1 MSPASK
7 KRSGRFSRRQRVR
20 VFYATDLHGS
30 EVCWRKFLNAAKC
43 YDAGVLICGGD
54 MTGKAMIPIVEHGDS
69 YELTLSGVS
78 QRVSRDQVAD
88 VETQVQR
95 KGYYPVR
102 MTSTQVAELEKD
114 PQKVQTLFTEQMCKT
129 VERWMQMAQ
138 DKLKHSKVRI
148 FVAPG
153 NDDEIEIDE
162 VIANAPRVELAEGK
176 MIDIGGYEMISS
188 GWANPT
194 PWHTYREAPE
204 EELAKRMEPMLR
216 DITHMGRA
224 IFNFHPP
231 PFGTSLD
238 EAPALD
244 ENLKPLHGG
253 RALRHVGS
261 KAVRA
266 AIDKDQPM
274 LSLHGH
280 IHEGKSIT
288 RIGKTLAINPGSAD
302 EEGRLLASIIE
313 LDPKKGIKNYQLVN
327 G

>member
-1 MSPASK
+1 
-7 KRSGRFSRRQRVR
+7 VR

-30 EVCWRKFLNAAKC
+30 EVCWRKFLNAAKF
-43 YDAGVLICGGD
+43 YNADVLICGGD
-54 MTGKAMIPIVEHGDS
+54 MTGKAMIPLVEDRDS
-69 YELTLSGVS
+69 YAFTLSGVS
-78 QRVSRDQVAD
+78 QRVGRDEVGEW
-88 VETQVQR
+88 ETQISR

-102 MTSTQVAELEKD
+102 MSSAQVAELEAD
-114 PQKVQTLFTEQMCKT
+114 PKKVQTLFTEQMCKT
-129 VERWMQMAQ
+129 VERWMQLAEE
-138 DKLKHSKVRI
+138 KLKDSKVRV

-153 NDDEIEIDE
+153 NDDELEIDE
-162 VIANAPRVELAEGK
+162 VIANARRVELAEGK
-176 MIDIGGYEMISS
+176 TLDIGGYEMISS

-204 EELAKRMEPMLR
+204 EDLAQRMAPMIR
-216 DITHMGRA
+216 DIKDMSRA

-244 ENLKPLHGG
+244 ENLRPMHGG

-261 KAVRA
+261 TAVRE
-266 AIDKDQPM
+266 AIDKYQPM

-280 IHEGKSIT
+280 IHEGKGIT
-288 RIGKTLAINPGSAD
+288 RIGRTLSINPGSAY
-302 EEGRLLASIIE
+302 EEGLLLASIIE

>member
-1 MSPASK
+1 
-7 KRSGRFSRRQRVR
+7 VR

-30 EVCWRKFLNAAKC
+30 EVCWRKFLNAAKF
-43 YDAGVLICGGD
+43 YDADVLICGGD
-54 MTGKAMIPIVEHGDS
+54 MTGKAMIPIVEDGDG

-78 QRVSRDQVAD
+78 QRVGRDEVAE
-88 VETQVQR
+88 VESQVQR

-102 MTSTQVAELEKD
+102 MTSAQVAELEKD

-129 VERWMQMAQ
+129 VERWMRMAE
-138 DKLKHSKVRI
+138 DKLKDSKVRV

-153 NDDEIEIDE
+153 NDDEMEIDE
-162 VIANAPRVELAEGK
+162 VIANAPRVELAEGRV
-176 MIDIGGYEMISS
+176 IDIGGYEMISS

-216 DITHMGRA
+216 DIKDMSRA

-231 PFGTSLD
+231 PYGTSLD

-253 RALRHVGS
+253 RALRHQG
-261 KAVRA
+261 
-266 AIDKDQPM
+266 
-274 LSLHGH
+274 G
-280 IHEGKSIT
+280 
-288 RIGKTLAINPGSAD
+288 
-302 EEGRLLASIIE
+302 GRHRHRSGGA
-313 LDPKKGIKNYQLVN
+313 GT
-327 G
+327 

>member
-1 MSPASK
+1 
-7 KRSGRFSRRQRVR
+7 
-20 VFYATDLHGS
+20 
-30 EVCWRKFLNAAKC
+30 
-43 YDAGVLICGGD
+43 
-54 MTGKAMIPIVEHGDS
+54 
-69 YELTLSGVS
+69 
-78 QRVSRDQVAD
+78 
-88 VETQVQR
+88 
-95 KGYYPVR
+95 
-102 MTSTQVAELEKD
+102 MTSAQVAELEKD
-114 PQKVQTLFTEQMCKT
+114 PAKVQTLFTEQMCKT
-129 VERWMQMAQ
+129 VERWMQLAAEEVN
-138 DKLKHSKVRI
+138 DRKVRV

-153 NDDEIEIDE
+153 NDDEMEIEA

-204 EELAKRMEPMLR
+204 EELTRRMEPMLR
-216 DITHMGRA
+216 DIKDMSRA

-261 KAVRA
+261 TAVRE
-266 AIDKDQPM
+266 AIRIHLPP

-280 IHEGKSIT
+280 IHGGQGIT
-288 RIGKTLAINPGSAD
+288 PIGKTLC
-302 EEGRLLASIIE
+302 
-313 LDPKKGIKNYQLVN
+313 
-327 G
+327 

>member
-1 MSPASK
+1 
-7 KRSGRFSRRQRVR
+7 VR

-30 EVCWRKFLNAAKC
+30 EVCWRKFLNAAKF
-43 YDAGVLICGGD
+43 YDADVLICGGD
-54 MTGKAMIPIVEHGDS
+54 MTGKAMIPLVEDSDS
-69 YELTLSGVS
+69 YEFTLAGVA
-78 QRVSRDQVAD
+78 QRVKRDD
-88 VETQVQR
+88 IGEVESQISR

-102 MTSTQVAELEKD
+102 MSSAQVAELEKD

-129 VERWMQMAQ
+129 VERWMQMAEEKFK
-138 DKLKHSKVRI
+138 DSKVPI
-148 FVAPG
+148 YVAPG
-153 NDDEIEIDE
+153 NDDEMEIDE
-162 VIANAPRVELAEGK
+162 VIAGAKRVVLAEGRT
-176 MIDIGGYEMISS
+176 IDIGGYEMISS

-204 EELAKRMEPMLR
+204 EELLKRMEPMIR
-216 DITHMGRA
+216 DVKDMSRA

-261 KAVRA
+261 TAVRE
-266 AIDKDQPM
+266 AIDKHQPM

-280 IHEGKSIT
+280 IHEGKGIT
-288 RIGKTLAINPGSAD
+288 RIGKTLAINPGSAY
-302 EEGRLLASIIE
+302 EEGLLLASIIE
-313 LDPKKGIKNYQLVN
+313 LDQKKGIKNYQLVN

>member
-1 MSPASK
+1 
-7 KRSGRFSRRQRVR
+7 VR

-30 EVCWRKFLNAAKC
+30 EVCWRKFLNAAKF
-43 YDAGVLICGGD
+43 YDADVLICGGD
-54 MTGKAMIPIVEHGDS
+54 MTGKAMIPIVEDGDS

-78 QRVSRDQVAD
+78 QRVGRDQVAD
-88 VETQVQR
+88 VEAQVQR

-138 DKLKHSKVRI
+138 DKLKDSKVRI

-153 NDDEIEIDE
+153 NDDEMEIEE

-204 EELAKRMEPMLR
+204 
-216 DITHMGRA
+216 
-224 IFNFHPP
+224 
-231 PFGTSLD
+231 
-238 EAPALD
+238 
-244 ENLKPLHGG
+244 
-253 RALRHVGS
+253 
-261 KAVRA
+261 
-266 AIDKDQPM
+266 
-274 LSLHGH
+274 
-280 IHEGKSIT
+280 
-288 RIGKTLAINPGSAD
+288 
-302 EEGRLLASIIE
+302 
-313 LDPKKGIKNYQLVN
+313 
-327 G
+327 

>member
-1 MSPASK
+1 
-7 KRSGRFSRRQRVR
+7 VR

-30 EVCWRKFLNAAKC
+30 EVCWRKFLNAAKF
-43 YDAGVLICGGD
+43 YDADVLICGGD
-54 MTGKAMIPIVEHGDS
+54 MTGKAMIPIVEDGDS

-78 QRVSRDQVAD
+78 QRVSRDEVAE
-88 VETQVQR
+88 VESQVQR

-102 MTSTQVAELEKD
+102 MTSAQVAELEKD

-129 VERWMQMAQ
+129 VERWMQLAAEKFK
-138 DKLKHSKVRI
+138 DSKVRV

-153 NDDEIEIDE
+153 NDDEMEIDE
-162 VIANAPRVELAEGK
+162 VIAHAPRVELAEGK
-176 MIDIGGYEMISS
+176 TIDIGGYEMISS

-204 EELAKRMEPMLR
+204 EELTRRMEPMLR
-216 DITHMGRA
+216 EIKDMSRA

-261 KAVRA
+261 TAVRE
-266 AIDKDQPM
+266 AIDKYQPM

-280 IHEGKSIT
+280 IHEGKGIT
-288 RIGKTLAINPGSAD
+288 RIGKTLAINPGSAY
-302 EEGRLLASIIE
+302 EEGMLLASIIE

>member
-1 MSPASK
+1 M
-7 KRSGRFSRRQRVR
+7 R

-30 EVCWRKFLNAAKC
+30 EVCWRKFLNAAKF
-43 YDAGVLICGGD
+43 YDADVLICGGD
-54 MTGKAMIPIVEHGDS
+54 MTGKAMIPIVEDGDS
-69 YELTLSGVS
+69 FELTLSGVS
-78 QRVSRDQVAD
+78 QRVGRDQVAD
-88 VETQVQR
+88 VESQVQR

-102 MTSTQVAELEKD
+102 MTSAQVAELEKD
-114 PQKVQTLFTEQMCKT
+114 PKKVQTLFTEQMCKT
-129 VERWMQMAQ
+129 VERW
-138 DKLKHSKVRI
+138 
-148 FVAPG
+148 VAPG
-153 NDDEIEIDE
+153 NDDEMEIDE
-162 VIANAPRVELAEGK
+162 VIANAPRVELAEGR

-216 DITHMGRA
+216 EIKDMSRA

-231 PFGTSLD
+231 PYGTSLD

-261 KAVRA
+261 TAVRA
-266 AIDKDQPM
+266 AIDKHQPM
-274 LSLHGH
+274 MSLHGH
-280 IHEGKSIT
+280 IHEGKGIT
-288 RIGKTLAINPGSAD
+288 RLGKTLAINPGSAY
-302 EEGRLLASIIE
+302 EEGMLLASIIE
-313 LDPKKGIKNYQLVN
+313 LDQKKGIKNYQLVN

>member
-1 MSPASK
+1 M
-7 KRSGRFSRRQRVR
+7 R

-30 EVCWRKFLNAAKC
+30 EVCWRKFLNAAKF
-43 YDAGVLICGGD
+43 YNADILICGGD
-54 MTGKAMIPIVEHGDS
+54 MTGKAMIPLVEESGS
-69 YELTLSGVS
+69 YEFTLSGVS
-78 QRVSRDQVAD
+78 QRVGRDEIVEW
-88 VETQVQR
+88 ETQISR

-102 MTSTQVAELEKD
+102 MSSAQVAELEKD
-114 PQKVQTLFTEQMCKT
+114 PAKAQTLFTEQMCKT
-129 VERWMQMAQ
+129 VERWMQMAE
-138 DKLKHSKVRI
+138 DKLKDSKVRV

-153 NDDEIEIDE
+153 NDDEMEIDE
-162 VIANAPRVELAEGK
+162 VIASAKRVELAEGK
-176 MIDIGGYEMISS
+176 TIDLGGYEMISS

-204 EELAKRMEPMLR
+204 EELTKRMEPMIR
-216 DITHMGRA
+216 DIKDMSRA

-244 ENLKPLHGG
+244 ENLRPMHGG

-261 KAVRA
+261 TAVRE
-266 AIDKDQPM
+266 AIDKYQPM

-280 IHEGKSIT
+280 IHEGKGIT
-288 RIGKTLAINPGSAD
+288 RIGKTLAINPGSAY
-302 EEGRLLASIIE
+302 EEGLLLASIIE
-313 LDPKKGIKNYQLVN
+313 LDQKKGIKSYQLVN

>member
-1 MSPASK
+1 
-7 KRSGRFSRRQRVR
+7 
-20 VFYATDLHGS
+20 
-30 EVCWRKFLNAAKC
+30 
-43 YDAGVLICGGD
+43 
-54 MTGKAMIPIVEHGDS
+54 MTGKAMIPIVEDGDS

-78 QRVSRDQVAD
+78 QRVGRDQVAE

-102 MTSTQVAELEKD
+102 MTSAQVAELEKD
-114 PQKVQTLFTEQMCKT
+114 PKKVQTLFTEQMCKT
-129 VERWMQMAQ
+129 VARWMQMAE
-138 DKLKHSKVRI
+138 DKLKDSKVRV

-162 VIANAPRVELAEGK
+162 VIASAKRVELAEGR

-204 EELAKRMEPMLR
+204 EELARMMEPMLGQ
-216 DITHMGRA
+216 IKEMSRA

-244 ENLKPLHGG
+244 ENLKVMHGG
-253 RALRHVGS
+253 KALRHVGS
-261 KAVRA
+261 TAVRA
-266 AIDKDQPM
+266 AIDKHQPM

-280 IHEGKSIT
+280 IHEGKGIT
-288 RIGKTLAINPGSAD
+288 RLGKTLSINTGSAY
-302 EEGRLLASIIE
+302 EEGILMSAILE
-313 LDPKKGIKNYQLVN
+313 LDHKKGIKSYQLIS

>member
-1 MSPASK
+1 M
-7 KRSGRFSRRQRVR
+7 R

-30 EVCWRKFLNAAKC
+30 EVCWRKFLNAAKF
-43 YDAGVLICGGD
+43 YDADVLICGGD
-54 MTGKAMIPIVEHGDS
+54 MTGKAMIPIVEDGDS
-69 YELTLSGVS
+69 YELTLAGVS
-78 QRVSRDQVAD
+78 QRVSRDEVGEVEKQVS
-88 VETQVQR
+88 R

-102 MTSTQVAELEKD
+102 MTSSQVAELQQD
-114 PQKVQTLFTEQMCKT
+114 PTKVQTLFTEQMCKT
-129 VERWMQMAQ
+129 VERWMELAEE
-138 DKLKHSKVRI
+138 KLKDSKVRV

-153 NDDEIEIDE
+153 NDDEIEIDD
-162 VIANAPRVELAEGK
+162 VIANARRVELAEGRC
-176 MIDIGGYEMISS
+176 IDIGGYEMISS

-204 EELAKRMEPMLR
+204 DELARRMEPM
-216 DITHMGRA
+216 IGQIKNMERA

-231 PFGTSLD
+231 PYGTNLD

-261 KAVRA
+261 KAVRE
-266 AIDKDQPM
+266 AIDHYQPM

-280 IHEGKSIT
+280 IHEGKGMT
-288 RIGKTLAINPGSAD
+288 RVGKTLAINPGSAY
-302 EEGRLLASIIE
+302 EEGVLLASIIQ
-313 LDPKKGIKNYQLVN
+313 LDSKKGIKNYQLVN

>member
-7 KRSGRFSRRQRVR
+7 KRSGRFSRRQKVR

-30 EVCWRKFLNAAKC
+30 EVCWRKFLNAAKF
-43 YDAGVLICGGD
+43 YDADVLICGGD
-54 MTGKAMIPIVEHGDS
+54 MTGKAMIPIVEDGDS
-69 YELTLSGVS
+69 FELTLSGVS
-78 QRVSRDQVAD
+78 QRVGRDQVAD
-88 VETQVQR
+88 VESQVQR

-102 MTSTQVAELEKD
+102 MTSAQVAE
-114 PQKVQTLFTEQMCKT
+114 M
-129 VERWMQMAQ
+129 
-138 DKLKHSKVRI
+138 
-148 FVAPG
+148 
-153 NDDEIEIDE
+153 EIDE
-162 VIANAPRVELAEGK
+162 VIANAPRVELAEGR

-216 DITHMGRA
+216 DIKDMSRA

-231 PFGTSLD
+231 PYGTSLD

-244 ENLKPLHGG
+244 ENLRPLHGG

-261 KAVRA
+261 TAVRE
-266 AIDKDQPM
+266 AIDKYQPM

-280 IHEGKSIT
+280 IHEGKGIT
-288 RIGKTLAINPGSAD
+288 RIGKTLAINPGSAYED
-302 EEGRLLASIIE
+302 GMLLASIIE